1 MIVETPLPAKDA
13 RCVSVAVDSL
23 GCSGLEIAYETGEI
37 TGFQLQ
43 QPMQVI
49 WHENEGESF
58 AAPQFVAA
66 MQFSDG
72 QAGESEI
79 GKKRVALVSDGGGQ
93 VDQTGF

>member
-1 MIVETPLPAKDA
+1 
-13 RCVSVAVDSL
+13 
-23 GCSGLEIAYETGEI
+23 
-37 TGFQLQ
+37 
-43 QPMQVI
+43 MQVI